1 MKRLIVCKCVGT
13 HEAWFLAAPVHILD
27 DSPLFLQLQTYF
39 MDGLFFNQ
47 KTNNNIQISYSLK
60 YKHSKKEYILYE
72 KIKSKNQSYNVSYA
86 LYGNY
91 FCKEKLLLSRS
102 TSAAGLHLLTFHIL
116 EPYPSKVIAP
126 GVSHVISHQWHYYC
140 TLSVLFESVLLSS
153 PTAKIWL
160 QYSGKICF
168 FNAMLWKRFF
178 KAFVWDLSSEFAK
191 QWK

>member
-102 TSAAGLHLLTFHIL
+102 TSAYF
-116 EPYPSKVIAP
+116 PYFRAIPVQS
-126 GVSHVISHQWHYYC
+126 YC
-140 TLSVLFESVLLSS
+140 TWCQSRYLTSMALLLYTFSL
-153 PTAKIWL
+153 IWIGA
-160 QYSGKICF
+160 SKFPNC
-168 FNAMLWKRFF
+168 
-178 KAFVWDLSSEFAK
+178 
-191 QWK
+191 